1 MSKQNSSFLS
11 DFIYALNDLEATDK
25 KQTKAPENLES
36 LIKSVSSLFGTDRV
50 KITPI
55 NKNTD
60 LSQLIDDLLNSKGNE
75 NEKVKSAEE
84 QYKTS
89 SKSSTTN
96 TSNTSTNSNSSRSTS
111 IDLDYLIDLFLDNI
125 NSTIKH
131 RITGNKYVLLSL
143 TNIDSTNQDKFPTS
157 GVYLDL
163 KNKTVWS
170 RPIVEMYQKF
180 MLGV

>member
-11 DFIYALNDLEATDK
+11 DFISALNDLETIDK

-36 LIKSVSSLFGTDRV
+36 LIKSVSSLLGTDRV

-55 NKNTD
+55 DKTTD
-60 LSQLIDDLLNSKGNE
+60 LSQLIDDLLNPKGNE
-75 NEKVKSAEE
+75 DEKVKSAEE

-89 SKSSTTN
+89 SKPSTTN
-96 TSNTSTNSNSSRSTS
+96 TSNTSTSSNSFSSTS

-131 RITGNKYVLLSL
+131 RKSGNKYVLLSL
-143 TNIDSTNQDKFPTS
+143 TNIDSTDQDKFPTS

-180 MLGV
+180 MLVV

>member
-11 DFIYALNDLEATDK
+11 DFISALNDLETIDK
-25 KQTKAPENLES
+25 KQTKVPENLES
-36 LIKSVSSLFGTDRV
+36 LIKGISSLFGTDKI
-50 KITPI
+50 KITSI

-60 LSQLIDDLLNSKGNE
+60 LSQLIDDLLNPKGNE
-75 NEKVKSAEE
+75 DEKVKSTEE
-84 QYKTS
+84 QCKTS
-89 SKSSTTN
+89 SKSSTAN
-96 TSNTSTNSNSSRSTS
+96 TSNTSTSSNSFSSTS
-111 IDLDYLIDLFLDNI
+111 IDLDSLIDLFLDNI

-131 RITGNKYVLLSL
+131 RKTGNKYVLLSL
-143 TNIDSTNQDKFPTS
+143 TNIDSTDQDKFPTS

-180 MLGV
+180 MLVV

>member
-11 DFIYALNDLEATDK
+11 DFIYALNDLETTDK

-55 NKNTD
+55 DKTTD
-60 LSQLIDDLLNSKGNE
+60 LNQLIYDLLNPKGNE
-75 NEKVKSAEE
+75 DEKVKSAEE

-89 SKSSTTN
+89 TKSSTTN
-96 TSNTSTNSNSSRSTS
+96 TSNTSTSSNSFSSTS
-111 IDLDYLIDLFLDNI
+111 IDLDSLIDLFLDNI

-131 RITGNKYVLLSL
+131 RKTGNKYVLLSL
-143 TNIDSTNQDKFPTS
+143 TNIDSTDQDKFPTS

-180 MLGV
+180 MLVV

>member
-11 DFIYALNDLEATDK
+11 DFISALNDLETIDK
-25 KQTKAPENLES
+25 KQTKASENLES

-55 NKNTD
+55 DKTTN
-60 LSQLIDDLLNSKGNE
+60 LSQLIDDLLNTKGNE
-75 NEKVKSAEE
+75 DEKVKSAEE

-96 TSNTSTNSNSSRSTS
+96 TSNTSTSSNSFSSTS

-131 RITGNKYVLLSL
+131 RKTGNKYVLLSL
-143 TNIDSTNQDKFPTS
+143 TNIDSTDQDKFPTS

-170 RPIVEMYQKF
+170 RPIVDMYNKF
-180 MLGV
+180 LVVG

>member
-55 NKNTD
+55 DKTTD
-60 LSQLIDDLLNSKGNE
+60 LSQLIDDLLNPKGTE
-75 NEKVKSAEE
+75 NEKVENTENQSKAF
-84 QYKTS
+84 S
-89 SKSSTTN
+89 SSPTTD
-96 TSNTSTNSNSSRSTS
+96 TSNTSTSSNSSSSTS

-131 RITGNKYVLLSL
+131 RKTGNKYVLLSL
-143 TNIDSTNQDKFPTS
+143 TNIDSTDQDKFPTS

-170 RPIVEMYQKF
+170 RPIVDMYQKF
-180 MLGV
+180 MLVV

>member
-11 DFIYALNDLEATDK
+11 DFIYALNDLETTDK

-55 NKNTD
+55 DKTTD
-60 LSQLIDDLLNSKGNE
+60 LNQLIYDLLNPKGNE
-75 NEKVKSAEE
+75 DEKVKSTEE
-84 QYKTS
+84 QHKTS
-89 SKSSTTN
+89 NKSSTTS
-96 TSNTSTNSNSSRSTS
+96 TSSTSTNSNSFSSTS
-111 IDLDYLIDLFLDNI
+111 VNLETLIDLFLNNI

-131 RITGNKYVLLSL
+131 RITGDKYVLLSL
-143 TNIDSTNQDKFPTS
+143 TNIESTNQDKFPTS
-157 GVYLDL
+157 GIYLDL

-180 MLGV
+180 MLVV